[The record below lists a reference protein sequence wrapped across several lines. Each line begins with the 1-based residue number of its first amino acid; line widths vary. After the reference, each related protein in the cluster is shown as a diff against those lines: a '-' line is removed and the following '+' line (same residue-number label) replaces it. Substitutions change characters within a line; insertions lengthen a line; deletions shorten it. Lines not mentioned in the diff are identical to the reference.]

1 MLKITVNTVSSE
13 PRNRLITER
22 YRHGWSQ
29 QEVADLI
36 GTTRLNVSRWERNM
50 TNPGPYFRRQLCE
63 LFKTDETELGLI
75 PEPILSGGEATPW
88 QQQQEPSTLIDY
100 TLPLPLENLIG
111 RDSEVCQIKNA
122 LLAGKRF
129 LALQGLSGVGK
140 TALACSLAYDSE
152 VRAAFCDGV
161 LYARLGANPDV
172 PDILKRWGTLLG
184 ISNQQATAL
193 TTAEAW
199 RTAIGAIIGQH
210 KLLLILDDA
219 YKLDDILACTVG
231 GPQCAYLLTTRFPA
245 IALTCPAKQIM
256 HVCELDDHQSVE
268 LIQHLASITLTLEST
283 LLQPLIERA
292 GGLPLVLTLLG
303 NAIRVQT
310 HDRQPRRVCSVLSR
324 LQDARNRLCLAEP
337 QSLLERSPFL
347 PGIPVSLQA
356 SIATSEQYIDP
367 QARSLLRA
375 LSHAFPAKP
384 DSFSEA
390 EALDICQ
397 GSFEALDMLC
407 DAGLLESAG
416 PGKYALH
423 PVIADYAQC
432 S

>member
-1 MLKITVNTVSSE
+1 MLKITVHTESSQ
-13 PRNRLITER
+13 PRTRLVTER

-36 GTTRLNVSRWERNM
+36 GTTRLNISRWERNL
-50 TNPGPYFRRQLCE
+50 TNPGFYFRRQLCE
-63 LFKTDETELGLI
+63 LFKLDQAELGLI
-75 PEPILSGGEATPW
+75 PEPILSGDEATPW
-88 QQQQEPSTLIDY
+88 QQQQEPGILIDHA
-100 TLPLPLENLIG
+100 LPLPLENLIG
-111 RDSEVCQIKNA
+111 RDFEVCQIKHA

-129 LALQGLSGVGK
+129 LALQGLPGVGK
-140 TALACSLAYDSE
+140 TTLACSLAYDSE

-184 ISNQQATAL
+184 ISYQQATAL
-193 TTAEAW
+193 TTVEAW
-199 RTAIGAIIGQH
+199 RAAIGAIIGQH

-219 YKLDDILACTVG
+219 YRLDDILACTIG
-231 GPQCAYLLTTRFPA
+231 GSQCAYLLTTRFPS
-245 IALTCPAKQIM
+245 IALTCPAKQIL
-256 HVCELDDHQSVE
+256 HVCELDDHHSLR
-268 LIQHLASITLTLEST
+268 LIQHLAPTTLALESA

-303 NAIRVQT
+303 NAIRAQT
-310 HDRQPRRVCSVLSR
+310 HDGQPRRVRSVLTR
-324 LQDARNRLCLAEP
+324 LQDARIRLCLAEP
-337 QSLLERSPFL
+337 QSLLEHSPFL
-347 PGIPVSLQA
+347 PAIPVSLQA

-375 LSHAFPAKP
+375 LSHAFPAKAA
-384 DSFSEA
+384 SFSEA

-397 GSFEALDMLC
+397 GSFEALDMLY

-416 PGKYALH
+416 PGQYTLH
-423 PVIADYAQC
+423 PVIVDYVQC